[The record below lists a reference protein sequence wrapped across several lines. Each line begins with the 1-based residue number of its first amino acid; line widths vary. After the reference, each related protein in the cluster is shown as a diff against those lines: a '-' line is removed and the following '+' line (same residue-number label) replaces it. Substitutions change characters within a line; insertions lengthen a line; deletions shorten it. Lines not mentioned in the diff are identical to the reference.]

1 MKRLELIHTKEGM
14 NMKVKLQKDV
24 LTDQNIVAQINRETF
39 QKNKTLV
46 INLMSSPGA
55 GKTTLLEETVK
66 LLGDDYKIAVI
77 EGDLATE
84 RDAERLR
91 SLGIHTVQI
100 NTVGGCHLDARMI
113 AKTLPEFELESIDIL
128 FIENIGN
135 LVCPSGYDL
144 GQDYK
149 VVILSVPEGNDK
161 IPKYPVMFRRTDMTI
176 INKIDLLPYVSFDLE
191 EAKKDLEAIH
201 PQAQFKA
208 LSAQTGEGLED
219 WINWIKDAYLQC
231 INR

>member
-1 MKRLELIHTKEGM
+1 MREVM
-14 NMKVKLQKDV
+14 NMKINLKEDV
-24 LTDQNIVAQINRETF
+24 LKDQNLAAKCNRETF
-39 QKNKTLV
+39 IKNRTLV

-66 LLGDDYKIAVI
+66 ILASEFNIAVI
-77 EGDLATE
+77 EGDLATD

-91 SLGIHTVQI
+91 SLGVKTVQI

-113 AKTLPEFELESIDIL
+113 AKTLPEFQLESIDIL

-144 GQDYK
+144 GQNYK

-161 IPKYPVMFRRTDMTI
+161 IPKYPVMFRRTDLTV
-176 INKIDLLPYVSFDLE
+176 INKIDLLPYVSFNLE
-191 EAKKDLEAIH
+191 EAKKDLNTIN
-201 PQAQFKA
+201 PQAQFRI
-208 LSAQTGEGLED
+208 LSAQTGEGMED
-219 WINWIKDAYLQC
+219 WINWIKEIYQQC
-231 INR
+231 TKH

>member
-1 MKRLELIHTKEGM
+1 
-14 NMKVKLQKDV
+14 MKVKLREDV
-24 LTDQNIVAQINRETF
+24 LKDLNKTAQINRRIF
-39 QKNKTLV
+39 QDKKTLV

-66 LLGDDYKIAVI
+66 LLADDLTIAVI

-91 SLGIHTVQI
+91 SLGIKTVQI

-113 AKTLPEFELESIDIL
+113 EKTLPEFELEKIDIL

-149 VVILSVPEGNDK
+149 VVVLSVPEGNDK

-176 INKIDLLPYVSFDLE
+176 INKIDLLPYVSFNIAD
-191 EAKKDLEAIH
+191 AKKDLFEIN
-201 PQAQFKA
+201 PKAQFKT
-208 LSAQTGEGLED
+208 LSAKTGTGMVD
-219 WINWIKDAYLQC
+219 WISWIKDAYQQC
-231 INR
+231 IQR

>member
-1 MKRLELIHTKEGM
+1 MRLKI
-14 NMKVKLQKDV
+14 NLQEDV
-24 LTDQNIVAQINRETF
+24 LTDLNAAATFNRNLF
-39 QKNKTLV
+39 KKNKTLV

-66 LLGDDYKIAVI
+66 RLADEFNIAVI

-91 SLGIHTVQI
+91 SLGIKTVQI

-113 AKTLPEFELESIDIL
+113 AKTIPEFNFESIDIL

-161 IPKYPVMFRRTDMTI
+161 IPKYPVMFRRTNLTI
-176 INKIDLLPYVSFDLE
+176 INKIDLLPYVAFNLE
-191 EAKKDLEAIH
+191 EAKKDLEQIN
-201 PQAQFKA
+201 PEAQCKS
-208 LSAQTGEGLED
+208 LSAKTGEGMVE
-219 WINWIKDAYLQC
+219 WINWIKDRYRTC
-231 INR
+231 IKP